1 MAEEI
6 DDATRYESIISSIM
20 YAVIG
25 TKPNLAYTITM
36 LSQFSSYTTKANLV
50 AVHRVFHYLQGII
63 DW

>member
-1 MAEEI
+1 
-6 DDATRYESIISSIM
+6 M